1 MNSNLGSEVP
11 LKAKTLSEAN
21 FATKDSLRASA
32 YAWFTKRYRPVAL
45 RRIQTWRITKD
56 GQGCHHLPSIP
67 QPWDTRQTR
76 VTCSLDTTS
85 TLTATTLALAR
96 NFRLYQESFT
106 RAPVMRTDNKPASK

>member
-21 FATKDSLRASA
+21 FATKD
-32 YAWFTKRYRPVAL
+32 AWFTKRYRPVVL
-45 RRIQTWRITKD
+45 RRIRTWRITKD

-67 QPWDTRQTR
+67 QLWDTRQTR
-76 VTCSLDTTS
+76 VMCSLDTTS